1 MTKKPIE
8 LDFIL
13 KNAYLSVS
21 AVILYKQ
28 LNLHSSDDVGDA
40 SSSLRGSTSSSIL
53 K

>member
-21 AVILYKQ
+21 GVILYKQ